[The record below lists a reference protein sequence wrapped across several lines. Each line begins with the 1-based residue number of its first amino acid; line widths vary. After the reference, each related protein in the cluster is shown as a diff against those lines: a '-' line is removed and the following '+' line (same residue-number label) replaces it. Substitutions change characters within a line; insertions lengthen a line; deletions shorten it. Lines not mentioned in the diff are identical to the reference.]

1 MTGVFLE
8 DLRVAEALATFL
20 ALNFPRGVGKLTPLA
35 IRTVEVFMVL
45 LAELGLVPG
54 RHVFLL
60 LQLEVPMGE
69 GARVCELTGAV
80 QFPVATHL

>member
-1 MTGVFLE
+1 
-8 DLRVAEALATFL
+8 
-20 ALNFPRGVGKLTPLA
+20 
-35 IRTVEVFMVL
+35 MVL